1 MRVSNKEL
9 VMTQNEALTLKRLL
23 AKFKYEYD
31 DSGLLDED
39 QIRAI
44 VQTQDAVDMVIDF
57 ETEMTAE
64 CQ

>member
-1 MRVSNKEL
+1 
-9 VMTQNEALTLKRLL
+9 MTQNEALTLKRLL